1 MPFSVLN
8 YAAALT
14 SIRRRHFLPATVI
27 GSAPG
32 TVAAILLGNA
42 LAEGAGKEALWATV
56 GFAAVGVAGMVL
68 DAKMPV
74 RRAR

>member
-1 MPFSVLN
+1 M
-8 YAAALT
+8 
-14 SIRRRHFLPATVI
+14 I